1 MRTILISAALGAASL
16 FATPLFADT
25 TDAENKALVQAG
37 CLDGSDAAPGKL
49 KIRTAIRCFQKSRGE
64 ETTGVLTANQQEALR
79 TGRALSGTQQVVQSA
94 TSGNWVFVSRSAQY
108 SDPKGGYKIGLKCNG
123 AQLTMNSV
131 ISNMRAGNPVTLTIG
146 TFSIEAVV
154 DKGTFPSNSSVTA
167 SFPGSY
173 NAPLALLTDAARSG
187 ADMTITWP
195 TEVKKIST
203 RGLAESLTRLRP
215 LCSGEIEAERLAKR
229 EREKTLYDRVVEN
242 KPTGLPSL
250 TTEASGANDSD
261 RKKAWDAFG
270 FEFRAEDVSVFVA
283 SIRTDSPAY
292 LRGLRVGDI
301 VEADSINGFKGGG
314 VERLHGTM
322 ARLAEYA
329 NDGIET
335 RAWTLILTRIPGI
348 SGLKITIPAPNAAP
362 TEDDILAQNA
372 RPLPAIWRDFD
383 DDLTLLSLWRHQ
395 LTSIETRDQGIFV
408 MRALYA
414 LSLHVN
420 ECHGPNP
427 VDIPFQIIMTEV
439 ERNGFGRETDRE
451 VTEFDK
457 SLTVRR
463 EFEGLARQNLR
474 FFSDNAESDWFLA
487 VRDLITQEG
496 CDGRNLRWLEA
507 GLAKA
512 GGVSLET
519 N

>member
-1 MRTILISAALGAASL
+1 MRTIVIGAALGAASL

-49 KIRTAIRCFQKSRGE
+49 KLRTAIRCFQKSRGE

-79 TGRALSGTQQVVQSA
+79 TGRIANGTQPVVPSTA
-94 TSGNWVFVSRSAQY
+94 SGSWYFSNRKVRY
-108 SDPKGGYKIGLKCNG
+108 SDVKTGLTLILGCENK
-123 AQLTMNSV
+123 QLSLL
-131 ISNMRAGNPVTLTIG
+131 G
-146 TFSIEAVV
+146 EAPNV
-154 DKGTFPSNSSVTA
+154 PANSSVILAIGDVRLEAIVARNHLPSRPLVTA
-167 SFPGSY
+167 AFPDQY
-173 NAPLALLTDAARSG
+173 NAHLALLANAARTG
-187 ADMTITWP
+187 GDMTLNWP
-195 TEVKKIST
+195 AETLTFST
-203 RGLAESLTRLRP
+203 RGLTESLTRLRP
-215 LCSGEIEAERLAKR
+215 WCSGEIEAERLAKR

-242 KPTGLPSL
+242 EPTGLPSL
-250 TTEASGANDSD
+250 TTEASGASDSD

-292 LRGLRVGDI
+292 QRGLRVGDI

-372 RPLPAIWRDFD
+372 PPLPAIWRDFD
-383 DDLTLLSLWRHQ
+383 DDPTVLSLWQHQ
-395 LTSIETRDQGIFV
+395 LTSVETPDQGAVV

-414 LSLHVN
+414 LSLHIN
-420 ECHGPNP
+420 ACHGPSP
-427 VDIPFQIIMTEV
+427 VVVPIRITMEEV
-439 ERNGFGRETDRE
+439 ERTGTGRETNRE

-457 SLTVRR
+457 QLTVRR
-463 EFEGLARQNLR
+463 EFEALARRNVR

-512 GGVSLET
+512 GGVSLEK